1 MFLALK
7 KAVFGSKVHCT
18 DGNVGSIHDVF
29 FNGALWNV
37 RYMVVDT
44 GTWLSG
50 AKVLLSPSVVQQ
62 CDWQAGKVNVNLTT
76 DQVQKSPGILADA
89 PISRQLEEQLAKH
102 YNWPV
107 YWGMGVSG
115 TPMPEPDAAVAA
127 GAVAVEAEKELI
139 SEDRPVL
146 RSALEV
152 KGYDIEG
159 TDGEIGYV
167 EDFIMEQGRPG
178 DEEPWVLRYML
189 ANTGSWWPGK
199 SVLVA
204 PQWVEKIRW
213 SERKVHVGLPQE
225 SFKNAPAFDPSAPV
239 NRQYEEHLYDF
250 HGRERYW
257 K

>member
-1 MFLALK
+1 MLLALK
-7 KAVFGSKVHCT
+7 KAVFGSKVHGT
-18 DGNVGSIHDVF
+18 DGSVGSIRDVY

-50 AKVLLSPSVVQQ
+50 TKVLLSPSAVQQ
-62 CDWQAGKVNVNLTT
+62 CDWQAGTVNVDLTT
-76 DQVQKSPGILADA
+76 DQVKDCPGVLADA
-89 PISRQLEEQLAKH
+89 PVSRQLEEKLANH

-107 YWGMGVSG
+107 YWGMGISG
-115 TPMPEPDAAVAA
+115 APVAERELAVAA
-127 GAVAVEAEKELI
+127 GAIAVEAEEKLLGE
-139 SEDRPVL
+139 EWPVL

-152 KGYDIEG
+152 KGYRIEG

-167 EDFIMEQGRPG
+167 EDFIMEQDKGQ
-178 DEEPWVLRYML
+178 WILRYMV

-213 SERKVHVGLPQE
+213 SERKVHVDLQQE
-225 SFKNAPAFDPSAPV
+225 SLKEAPAFDPSVPI
-239 NRQYEEHLYDF
+239 NRQYEGHLYDF